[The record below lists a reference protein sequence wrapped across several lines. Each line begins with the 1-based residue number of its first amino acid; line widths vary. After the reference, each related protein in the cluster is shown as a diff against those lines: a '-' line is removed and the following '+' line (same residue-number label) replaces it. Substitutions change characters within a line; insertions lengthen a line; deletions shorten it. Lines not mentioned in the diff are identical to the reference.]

1 MKQLI
6 TKQRLP
12 ISLDE
17 AWDFFSSPGNLEEI
31 TPQDMKFTIKND
43 PPEKMYAGMIIT
55 YKVTPLFNIPLNW
68 TTEIT
73 HVNEPFF
80 FIDDQRSGPF
90 KTWHHQH
97 HFREIEGGVEMTDI
111 VTYAAPFGIL
121 GRIAEKLIVDRKVKG
136 IFDFRHKLLEER
148 FGTL

>member
-1 MKQLI
+1 MKQLVS
-6 TKQRLP
+6 KQKLP
-12 ISLDE
+12 ISLKE
-17 AWDFFSSPGNLEEI
+17 AWDFFSNPKNLEEI
-31 TPQDMKFTIKND
+31 TPNDMSFIIKND

-73 HVNEPFF
+73 HVNEPHF
-80 FIDDQRSGPF
+80 FIDDQKSGPF

-111 VTYAAPFGIL
+111 VNYAAPFGIL
-121 GRIAEKLIVDRKVKG
+121 GRLAEKLVVDKKVKG
-136 IFDFRHKLLEER
+136 IFDFRHKLLEQK

>member
-6 TKQRLP
+6 TKQKLP
-12 ISLDE
+12 ISLEE

-31 TPQDMKFTIKND
+31 TPQDMKFIIKND
-43 PPEKMYAGMIIT
+43 PPEKMYAGMIIS
-55 YKVTPLFNIPLNW
+55 YKVTPLFNIPLDW

-73 HVNEPFF
+73 HVEAPFF

-121 GRIAEKLIVDRKVKG
+121 GRIAEKLIVDKKVKG
-136 IFDFRHKLLEER
+136 IFDFRYKLLEEK
-148 FGTL
+148 FGSL

>member
-6 TKQRLP
+6 TKQKLP

-31 TPQDMKFTIKND
+31 TPQDMKFIIKND

-55 YKVTPLFNIPLNW
+55 YKVTPLFNIPLDW

-73 HVNEPFF
+73 HVQEPFF

-121 GRIAEKLIVDRKVKG
+121 GRIAEKLIVDKKVKG

>member
-6 TKQRLP
+6 TKQKLP

-31 TPQDMKFTIKND
+31 TPQDMRFIIKNN

-55 YKVTPLFNIPLNW
+55 YKVTPLFNIPLDW

-73 HVNEPFF
+73 HVQEPFF

-136 IFDFRHKLLEER
+136 IFDFRYKLLEER